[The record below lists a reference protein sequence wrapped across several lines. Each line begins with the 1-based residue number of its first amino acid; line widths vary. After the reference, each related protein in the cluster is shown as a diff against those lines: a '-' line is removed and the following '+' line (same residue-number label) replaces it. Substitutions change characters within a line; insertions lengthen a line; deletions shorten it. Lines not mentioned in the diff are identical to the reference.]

1 MEAAEEDLEFVAGSF
16 QVKGSPTK
24 AMTIQAV
31 AFEAFTAHDLP
42 EGLEPNLT
50 AEASYDPVN
59 FTFPFGAH
67 IAVVDVDTETG
78 EVRLERYIAVDDC
91 GNQVNPLIVE
101 GQVHGGVVQGA
112 AQALFEE
119 AVYDGAGNL
128 LTASMLDYLVPSA
141 AELPSLELGTTVTP
155 TPVNAMG
162 VKGVG
167 EAGTIGAAPAVM
179 NAIIDALAPFGVRA
193 LDMPASP
200 QRIWDAIRAAA
211 GDDR

>member
-1 MEAAEEDLEFVAGSF
+1 M
-16 QVKGSPTK
+16 
-24 AMTIQAV
+24 
-31 AFEAFTAHDLP
+31 
-42 EGLEPNLT
+42 
-50 AEASYDPVN
+50 
-59 FTFPFGAH
+59 
-67 IAVVDVDTETG
+67 
-78 EVRLERYIAVDDC
+78 RLQRYIAVDDC

-119 AVYDGAGNL
+119 AVYDAAGNL

-167 EAGTIGAAPAVM
+167 EAGTIGSAPAVM
-179 NAIIDALAPFGVRA
+179 NAIIDALAPFGVTA

-200 QRIWDAIRAAA
+200 QRVWDAIRGA
-211 GDDR
+211 GGAR